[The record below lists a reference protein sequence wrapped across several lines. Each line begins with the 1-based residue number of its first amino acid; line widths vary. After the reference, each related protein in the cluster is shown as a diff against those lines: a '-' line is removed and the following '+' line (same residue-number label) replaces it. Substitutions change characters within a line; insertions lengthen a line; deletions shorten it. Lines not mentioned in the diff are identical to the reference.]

1 MRWLVQ
7 ENAKEWLFDLSDVL
21 LFPHL
26 PIHNVQYSIEIES
39 EDAFARHASRPPQGM
54 VRPLVLS
61 LLLLSLWHRRF
72 TAAAGRAGGAGGDG
86 RGGHGDGHDHGG
98 PIAAQRG
105 VLAEQDLPVP
115 VGRGLPLLLASGRG
129 VPVYVAQSQGEW
141 NGRLCNARPGQPLTA
156 QPTIIDA
163 LRYSYMYS

>member
-61 LLLLSLWHRRF
+61 LLLLSLVLVRPLGVQVVRVVTDVAV
-72 TAAAGRAGGAGGDG
+72 TATVTITVD
-86 RGGHGDGHDHGG
+86 
-98 PIAAQRG
+98 
-105 VLAEQDLPVP
+105 
-115 VGRGLPLLLASGRG
+115 
-129 VPVYVAQSQGEW
+129 QSQHSEEFW
-141 NGRLCNARPGQPLTA
+141 QNKTCPCPWAADCRCF
-156 QPTIIDA
+156 
-163 LRYSYMYS
+163 